1 MKKFLAI
8 LGIVMSQ
15 ISYAEPLEEVT
26 ITSIRD
32 SAAAAVEQQKNAD
45 GVTNVVAG
53 DTVGKL
59 PDSNIAEALQ
69 RVSGISIQRDQGE
82 GRYINVRGAPSE
94 FTNITVN
101 CSCKWIRSR

>member
-1 MKKFLAI
+1 MKKLITLVSSFL
-8 LGIVMSQ
+8 LFSLSSFSQ
-15 ISYAEPLEEVT
+15 AEVLEEVT

-59 PDSNIAEALQ
+59 PDSNIAEHYNVFQVFQFNATKAKVVISTFVVLQ
-69 RVSGISIQRDQGE
+69 VSSQTSQSM
-82 GRYINVRGAPSE
+82 V
-94 FTNITVN
+94 
-101 CSCKWIRSR
+101 